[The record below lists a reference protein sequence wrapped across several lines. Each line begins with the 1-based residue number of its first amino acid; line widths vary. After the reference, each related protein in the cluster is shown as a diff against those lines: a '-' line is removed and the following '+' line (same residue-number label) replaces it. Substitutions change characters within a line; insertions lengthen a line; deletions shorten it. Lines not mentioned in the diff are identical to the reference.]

1 MSQHRRRGG
10 RRRPFAV
17 LLALAVLA
25 LFVAACGSD
34 NKSSGGSG
42 GGGGT
47 TAAGSGGSGGKKLR
61 VAILLPG
68 SVSDETYNADGQRTA
83 DLIKKET
90 GSDVTV
96 TQSVQLPNQTDV
108 YSQFARQ
115 GYDLVIGWGGQF
127 TDGAVAASKQFP
139 KTQFLVVNS
148 TAENGTNLNSMD
160 ESVEQWQF
168 LGGYAAAKMSKSGT
182 VGWVGGQCFPA
193 TAANLNGTKQ
203 GAEYGNKD
211 VKFLSTFTGDF
222 EDPTKGQQAAQ
233 AQIDKGADW
242 IAGNLNNGYVGL
254 YKAAEGGKAFIIT
267 EWADNHTASP
277 TIGTT
282 VVKKQGRFV
291 LDVVKR
297 VQEGTAGGKHYQI
310 KLPEDYEPVVVK
322 TDNLPEDVYAETL
335 AVQKKV
341 ASGEIKVER
350 VEDCPK

>member
-1 MSQHRRRGG
+1 
-10 RRRPFAV
+10 V
-17 LLALAVLA
+17 ILLALAVLA
-25 LFVAACGSD
+25 LFVAGCGSD
-34 NKSSGGSG
+34 DDNSGGSG
-42 GGGGT
+42 S
-47 TAAGSGGSGGKKLR
+47 SGGDTSASSGGKKLK
-61 VAILLPG
+61 VAMLLPG
-68 SVSDETYNADGQRTA
+68 NVSDQTYNADGQRTA

-139 KTQFLVVNS
+139 KTEFLVVNS
-148 TAENGTNLNSMD
+148 TVENGKNLNSMD

-168 LGGYAAAKMSKSGT
+168 LGGYAAAKSSKSGT
-182 VGWVGGQCFPA
+182 VGWIGGQCFPA

-203 GAEYGNKD
+203 GAEYANKD

-222 EDPTKGQQAAQ
+222 EDPTKAQQAAQ

-282 VVKKQGRFV
+282 VVKKQGQFV
-291 LDVVKR
+291 LDIVKQ
-297 VQEGTAGGKHYQI
+297 VQAGTAGGKHTQVT
-310 KLPEDYEPVVVK
+310 LPEDYEPVVVK
-322 TDNLPEDVYAETL
+322 TDNLSEDVYNETL
-335 AVQKKV
+335 DVQKKV

-350 VEDCPK
+350 VEKCPK

>member
-10 RRRPFAV
+10 RIRPFAI

-25 LFVAACGSD
+25 MFVAACGSD
-34 NKSSGGSG
+34 DDNGNG
-42 GGGGT
+42 GGGGD
-47 TAAGSGGSGGKKLR
+47 AAQNGGKKLR

-68 SVSDETYNADGQRTA
+68 SVSDQTYNADGQRTA
-83 DLIKKET
+83 DLIKEET
-90 GSDVTV
+90 GSEVTV
-96 TQSVQLPNQTDV
+96 TQSVQIPNQTDV
-108 YSQFARQ
+108 YNQFARQ

-127 TDGAVAASKQFP
+127 TDGAVASSKQFP
-139 KTQFLVVNS
+139 DTDFLVVNS
-148 TAENGTNLNSMD
+148 TVENGKNLNSMD
-160 ESVEQWQF
+160 ENVEQWQF
-168 LGGYAAAKMSKSGT
+168 LGGYAAAKSSKSGT

-203 GAEYGNKD
+203 GAEYANKD
-211 VKFLSTFTGDF
+211 VEFLSTFTGDF
-222 EDPTKGQQAAQ
+222 EDPTKAQQAAQ

-297 VQEGTAGGKHYQI
+297 VQDGTAGGKHYKI
-310 KLPEDYEPVVVK
+310 ALPEDYEPVVVK
-322 TDNLPEDVYAETL
+322 TPNLDEDVYNETL
-335 AVQKKV
+335 EVQKKV

>member
-1 MSQHRRRGG
+1 MLQHPRRGG
-10 RRRPFAV
+10 RRSPLAV
-17 LLALAVLA
+17 FLALAVLA
-25 LFVAACGSD
+25 LFVGACGSGD
-34 NKSSGGSG
+34 DSGNGGGSG
-42 GGGGT
+42 DS
-47 TAAGSGGSGGKKLR
+47 AAKTEGKKLR
-61 VAILLPG
+61 IAMLLPG
-68 SVSDETYNADGQRTA
+68 SVSDQTYNADGQRTA
-83 DLIKKET
+83 DLIEKET
-90 GSDVTV
+90 GSEVTV

-139 KTQFLVVNS
+139 DTEFLVVNS
-148 TAENGTNLNSMD
+148 TVENGKNLNSMD

-168 LGGYAAAKMSKSGT
+168 LGGYAAAKSSESGT

-203 GAEYGNKD
+203 GAEYADKD
-211 VKFLSTFTGDF
+211 IEFLSTFTGDF
-222 EDPTKGQQAAQ
+222 EDPTKAQQAAQ

-242 IAGNLNNGYVGL
+242 IAGNLNNGYAGL
-254 YKAAEGGKAFIIT
+254 YKAAEGGDAFIIT
-267 EWADNHTASP
+267 EWADNQTASP

-291 LDVVKR
+291 LDIVKQ
-297 VQEGTAGGKHYQI
+297 VQAGTAGGKHTLVA
-310 KLPEDYEPVVVK
+310 LPEDYEPVVVK
-322 TDNLPEDVYAETL
+322 TDNLSEDVYNDTL
-335 AVQKKV
+335 EVQKKV